1 MLLQLRQISKSRP
14 ENLTDYI
21 TQYLEEY
28 LIIYAS
34 KHGMVRNATW

>member
-1 MLLQLRQISKSRP
+1 MLLQGWQILKSQA

-34 KHGMVRNATW
+34 KRGMVRNATW

>member
-1 MLLQLRQISKSRP
+1 MLSQLKKNLRSRP